1 MPFKPPAEITK
12 AAIAS
17 GCTKCTTTWD
27 KLLILAFLAGAYIA
41 FGALLAEI
49 VAGGLS
55 AGLVQ
60 NATLA
65 DGVTK
70 VTYAMPTG
78 LLKFATGAVFP
89 VGLCLVVIAGS
100 ELFTGNCMFAPIAW
114 LDKKITLK
122 GFAINWTLVYVGNLI
137 GAVFVAYVLAYWSG
151 LFSSAPFAQ
160 WAMSV
165 ANTKVGLSWDDALL
179 RGIGCNWLVCLAVWL
194 AIASDDIVSK
204 MLACW
209 FPIMAF
215 VTIGFEHSV
224 ANMFF
229 IPLGIAVANDSG
241 IISALK
247 INVAT
252 AYPNL
257 GQGLT
262 TDWMHFI
269 VNNLIPV
276 TIGNIIGA
284 AVFVAAIYWWVYIR
298 SPLCIATPAAPASA
312 PAK

>member
-1 MPFKPPAEITK
+1 MAFKPPAEITK

-49 VAGGLS
+49 VAGGMS
-55 AGLVQ
+55 GGFVQ
-60 NATLA
+60 TLA
-65 DGVTK
+65 DKSTQTIAV
-70 VTYAMPTG
+70 PTG
-78 LLKFATGAVFP
+78 ILKFATGAVFP
-89 VGLCLVVIAGS
+89 VGLMLVVIAGS
-100 ELFTGNCMFAPIAW
+100 ELFTGNCMFAPISW

-122 GFAINWTLVYVGNLI
+122 GFAINWTLVYIGNFI
-137 GAVFVAYVLAYWSG
+137 GALFVVYILAYWSG
-151 LFSSAPFAQ
+151 LFSTSPFAG

-165 ANTKVGLSWDDALL
+165 ANTKLGLTWDDALL

-194 AIASDDIVSK
+194 AIASDDIIGKV
-204 MLACW
+204 LGIW

-241 IISALK
+241 IISTLK
-247 INVAT
+247 LTVPANFSG
-252 AYPNL
+252 NM
-257 GQGLT
+257 T
-262 TDWMHFI
+262 TDWTHFI
-269 VNNLIPV
+269 VNNLLPV
-276 TIGNIIGA
+276 TVGNILGA
-284 AVFVAAIYWWVYIR
+284 AIFVAALYWWVYIR
-298 SPLCIATPAAPASA
+298 SPLCIATPAAPAAA